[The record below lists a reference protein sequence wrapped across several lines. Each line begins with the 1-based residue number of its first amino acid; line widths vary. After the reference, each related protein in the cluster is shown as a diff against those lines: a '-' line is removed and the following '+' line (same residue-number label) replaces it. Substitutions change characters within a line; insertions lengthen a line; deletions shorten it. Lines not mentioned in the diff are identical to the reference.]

1 MHLWMLMLALFVAVA
16 MSFGTGFLMG
26 KRFGTAA
33 CTKVWSKRVTQ
44 LSESVGELRAEIK
57 ELQRGHSRT

>member
-1 MHLWMLMLALFVAVA
+1 MHLWMLVLALFVAVS

-26 KRFGTAA
+26 NRFGTAA

-44 LSESVGELRAEIK
+44 LAESVCELRAEIE
-57 ELQRGHSRT
+57 ELHMGQSRT